1 MELFQVRYVLAAA
14 ETLNFTRAAERCNV
28 SQPALTKAVK
38 SLEEELGARIFT
50 REGKRV
56 QLSGF
61 GRSILPTL
69 RQMQDQAERAKA
81 IAQEHRLLDKVPV
94 RLGVLGTIG
103 SIRIAHYLAVFQS
116 QFEGVEVEVS
126 EAPVP
131 ELLNRL
137 DDGRLDLAIVNPCDG
152 VPESFHAQPLYSEK
166 YVAVLPAGD
175 PLAERNSVGLKDL
188 SGRPYID
195 RLSCEMREM
204 FAAVCKDHDVQL
216 YARFRS
222 EREDWV
228 QAMVLARIGIAVMPE
243 YSVTVPG
250 VLQRPI
256 TDPAISRTIALLSV
270 PGRRF
275 SQATAALVTTIKA
288 FNWPTGERPL
298 SPQS

>member
-1 MELFQVRYVLAAA
+1 MELFQIRYVLEAA

-38 SLEEELGARIFT
+38 RLEQELGAPIFS
-50 REGKRV
+50 REGKRIR
-56 QLSGF
+56 LSAF

-69 RQMQDQAERAKA
+69 RQMQDQAERAKS
-81 IAQEHRLLDKVPV
+81 IAQDYRLLDKVPI

-103 SIRIAHYLAVFQS
+103 SVRMARCLAAFQS
-116 QFEGVEVEVS
+116 SFEAVEIEVT
-126 EAPVP
+126 EAGVP

-137 DDGRLDLAIVNPCDG
+137 DEGRLDLAIVNPCDG
-152 VPESFHAQPLYSEK
+152 VPESFHAHPLYSEK
-166 YVAVLPAGD
+166 YVAVLPPGD
-175 PLAERNSVGLKDL
+175 PLAERNSLALKDL
-188 SGRPYID
+188 SGRPYVD

-243 YSVTVPG
+243 YSVTVPDL
-250 VLQRPI
+250 LQRPI
-256 TDPAISRTIALLSV
+256 TDPAISRTIALICV
-270 PGRRF
+270 PGRPF
-275 SQATAALVTTIKA
+275 SQATAAFVRTARA
-288 FNWPTGERPL
+288 FGWPG
-298 SPQS
+298 

>member
-14 ETLNFTRAAERCNV
+14 ETLNFTRAAERCNI

-38 SLEEELGARIFT
+38 TLEEELGARIFT

-56 QLSGF
+56 RLSEF

-69 RQMQDQAERAKA
+69 REMQNQAERAKA

-103 SIRIAHYLAVFQS
+103 SVRIARYLADFQS
-116 QFEGVEVEVS
+116 NFEGVEVEVS

-131 ELLNRL
+131 DLLNRL
-137 DDGRLDLAIVNPCDG
+137 DEGRLDVAIVNPCDG
-152 VPESFHAQPLYSEK
+152 VPESFYAHPLYSEK
-166 YVAVLPAGD
+166 YVAVLPPDD
-175 PLAERNSVGLKDL
+175 PLAKRNTVKLKDL
-188 SGRPYID
+188 SGRAYVD

-204 FAAVCKDHDVQL
+204 FRAVCKDHDVEL

-243 YSVTVPG
+243 YSVTVPDL
-250 VLQRPI
+250 LQRPI
-256 TDPAISRTIALLSV
+256 TDPAISRTIALISV

-275 SQATAALVTTIKA
+275 SQATEALVRTAKT
-288 FNWPTGERPL
+288 FSWFG
-298 SPQS
+298 

>member
-14 ETLNFTRAAERCNV
+14 QTLNFTRAAERCNV

-56 QLSGF
+56 QLSAF

-69 RQMQDQAERAKA
+69 REMQDQAERAKA

-103 SIRIAHYLAVFQS
+103 PVGIARYLAAFQS
-116 QFEGVEVEVS
+116 DFEGVEVEVT

-137 DDGRLDLAIVNPCDG
+137 GQGRLDLAIVNPCDG
-152 VPESFHAQPLYSEK
+152 VPESFHAHPLYSEK
-166 YVAVLPAGD
+166 YVAVLPPGD
-175 PLAERNSVGLKDL
+175 PLAARNNVGLKDL
-188 SGRPYID
+188 SGRPYVD

-228 QAMVLARIGIAVMPE
+228 QAMVLARIGIAIMPE
-243 YSVTVPG
+243 YSVTVPDL
-250 VLQRPI
+250 LQRPI
-256 TDPAISRTIALLSV
+256 TDPAISRTIALISV
-270 PGRRF
+270 PGRPF
-275 SQATAALVTTIKA
+275 SQATAAFVRTAKA
-288 FNWPTGERPL
+288 FSWPG
-298 SPQS
+298 

>member
-1 MELFQVRYVLAAA
+1 MELFQIRYVLAAA
-14 ETLNFTRAAERCNV
+14 ETLNFTKAAERCNI

-38 SLEEELGARIFT
+38 GLEQELGAPIFN

-56 QLSGF
+56 RLSDF

-69 RQMQDQAERAKA
+69 RQMQDQAQRAKS
-81 IAQEHRLLDKVPV
+81 IAQEYRLLDKVPV
-94 RLGVLGTIG
+94 RLGILGTIG
-103 SIRIAHYLAVFQS
+103 SVRIARFLADFQGAH
-116 QFEGVEVEVS
+116 EGVEIEVI

-137 DDGRLDLAIVNPCDG
+137 DEGRLDLVIANPCDG
-152 VPESFHAQPLYSEK
+152 VPESFHAHPLYSER
-166 YVAVLPAGD
+166 YVAVLPPGD
-175 PLAERNSVGLKDL
+175 PLGKRNSVGLKDL
-188 SGRPYID
+188 SGLPYVD

-243 YSVTVPG
+243 YSVTIPDL
-250 VLQRPI
+250 LQRPI
-256 TDPAISRTIALLSV
+256 TEPAISRTIALISV
-270 PGRRF
+270 PGRPF
-275 SQATAALVTTIKA
+275 SQVTAALVRTAKA
-288 FNWPTGERPL
+288 FPWRD
-298 SPQS
+298 

>member
-1 MELFQVRYVLAAA
+1 MELFQIRYVLAAA
-14 ETLNFTRAAERCNV
+14 ETLNFTKAAERCNI
-28 SQPALTKAVK
+28 SQPALTKGVK
-38 SLEEELGARIFT
+38 TLEEELGARIFT

-56 QLSGF
+56 RLSDF

-81 IAQEHRLLDKVPV
+81 IAKEHRLLDKVPV

-103 SIRIAHYLAVFQS
+103 SVRIARYLADFQS
-116 QFEGVEVEVS
+116 SYEGVEVEVT

-137 DDGRLDLAIVNPCDG
+137 DEGRLDLAIVNPCDG
-152 VPESFHAQPLYSEK
+152 VPESFHAHLLYSEK
-166 YVAVLPAGD
+166 YVAVLPPGD
-175 PLAERNSVGLKDL
+175 PLGERNSVGLKDL
-188 SGRPYID
+188 SGRAYVD

-204 FAAVCKDHDVQL
+204 FGAVCKDHNVQL

-243 YSVTVPG
+243 YSVTVPDL
-250 VLQRPI
+250 LQRPI
-256 TDPAISRTIALLSV
+256 TDPAINRTIALISV
-270 PGRRF
+270 RGRRF
-275 SQATAALVTTIKA
+275 SQATEALVRSAKT
-288 FNWPTGERPL
+288 FSWP
-298 SPQS
+298 S

>member
-56 QLSGF
+56 RLSDF

-69 RQMQDQAERAKA
+69 REMQDQAERAKA
-81 IAQEHRLLDKVPV
+81 IAQEHRLLDTVPV

-103 SIRIAHYLAVFQS
+103 SVRIARYLAAFQS
-116 QFEGVEVEVS
+116 GFEGVEVEVT

-137 DDGRLDLAIVNPCDG
+137 DEGRLDLAIVNPGDG
-152 VPESFHAQPLYSEK
+152 VPKSFHAHPLYVEK
-166 YVAVLPAGD
+166 YVAVLPPGD
-175 PLAERNSVGLKDL
+175 PLAERNSVGLKEL
-188 SGRPYID
+188 SGRAYVD

-204 FAAVCKDHDVQL
+204 FAAVCENHDVQL

-243 YSVTVPG
+243 YSVTVPEL
-250 VLQRPI
+250 LQRPI

-270 PGRRF
+270 PGRQY
-275 SQATAALVTTIKA
+275 SQATEALVRTAKA
-288 FNWPTGERPL
+288 FTWPH
-298 SPQS
+298 